1 MNIETATRSGVGHP
15 EFYSNTVGI
24 SLLSRVWTPKTLPWI
39 AGAGIAVG
47 HVLTSSNCSV
57 PKQGSCSA
65 CGSCVVALGSLTA
78 WALLKQRN
86 EKNIPFYEQ

>member
-1 MNIETATRSGVGHP
+1 MKNVRRHDALMPYPETNFKLAKSAKYPHWVQ
-15 EFYSNTVGI
+15 
-24 SLLSRVWTPKTLPWI
+24 LALPWV

-47 HVLTSSNCSV
+47 HLLTSTNCSV

-78 WALLKQRN
+78 WALLKQKQAN
-86 EKNIPFYEQ
+86 KKPFYEQ